1 MAPVCELLAEAIC
14 FRGGVEDE
22 STEEGEEARSMTE
35 SAEEDGEDMLLAT
48 LGELLTLVRSEGR
61 EGVDESCWSTTWRG

>member
-22 STEEGEEARSMTE
+22 STEEDEEARSTTE
-35 SAEEDGEDMLLAT
+35 SAEEDGVDMLLAT
-48 LGELLTLVRSEGR
+48 LGELLTLVRYEGR
-61 EGVDESCWSTTWRG
+61 EDVDESYWSTMGRG